1 MMWKICGGVTYNLHN
16 RHRKTALKL
25 LGKKKINK
33 LSSTQRKKESARF
46 VVRVNGG
53 CTANIQILATQKSPS
68 DSGLDLLTSST
79 YCKYTYTQS
88 LKKGKL
94 ALSHQSWI
102 LN

>member
-25 LGKKKINK
+25 LGKKNK
-33 LSSTQRKKESARF
+33 QTELHSKKKESARF

-79 YCKYTYTQS
+79 YCKYTYTHS